1 MFLTLKGSSNR
12 LSEDVQKRFA
22 EVEVDSSWKDWL
34 FVAEEVQHQVRV
46 SGMSGDI
53 GLEVVSRDVV
63 SRKVREVVSSERCLR
78 ERGGRGR
85 ETSF

>member
-53 GLEVVSRDVV
+53 EQ
-63 SRKVREVVSSERCLR
+63 RELGSCFA
-78 ERGGRGR
+78 GRR
-85 ETSF
+85 F